1 MDFNIGKIKE
11 IDIEQTMRD
20 AYLDYAMSVIVA
32 RALPD
37 VRDGLKPVQRR
48 ILYAMYST
56 GLKHNTPYR
65 KSARIVGEVLGK
77 YHPHGD
83 AAVYDALARMAQD
96 FSLRYPLVDGQG
108 NFGSIDGDSPAAM
121 RYTEARLSAIAE
133 ELLEDIDKE
142 TVDFVPNFDGSLE
155 EPSVL
160 PGKVPNLLVN
170 GASGIAVGM
179 ATNIPPHNI
188 NEIAD
193 AVIFMIDKWHELD
206 QVSVDDLLQI
216 VPGPDFPTGALI
228 VGHEGVRNAYA
239 TGRGRIIVRGEAE
252 IETLPGGK
260 NRIVISSIPYQVNK
274 SQLVERIAK
283 LARSGRIPQISDL
296 RDESDRSGLR
306 IVVDLK
312 KGSPARKILNQLY
325 KFTPLET
332 TFGANMLALVDGIPR
347 LLSLKKA
354 LQEFIKHRENVL
366 ERRTRYEL
374 RKAKERSH
382 ILEGLLKAL
391 QFLDEVISIIRNSP
405 SAEEAKTRLMARL
418 SLTEIQAQAI
428 LDMQLRRLA
437 ALERQKIEEE
447 YKELQERIAY
457 LESLL
462 ENPDAILAL
471 IREEMG
477 ELKEKYG
484 DERRTRIIEAEGE
497 LTEEDLIP
505 QERILVTLT
514 RGMYIKRTPAR
525 SYRAQGRGGRGVQA
539 MDTREDDQLEHMV
552 FARTLD
558 HMLFFTSKG
567 RVFSLRGYQIPEG
580 RRTAR
585 GTPIINLLNIDPDER
600 ITAVVPISD
609 FGKAEYIFMA
619 TRKGT
624 VKRLDLSEFEKVR
637 PSGLIALKLRQGDSL
652 LGAIPTSGNDDII
665 LVSGNGRALRFHEK
679 EVRVM
684 GRAAAGVRG
693 MRLGKN
699 DELVGMSVVE
709 QNGYLLV
716 ITKNGFGK
724 RTPVEEYTP
733 HSRGTQGVYTT
744 SPKYLDRV
752 GPIAVAHVVQEED
765 EIAVL
770 SAAGISIRLK
780 VSQIR
785 PMSRGSKG
793 VKVISLRQGD
803 YVVAAARIRPEP
815 KEPEDGREES

>member
-1 MDFNIGKIKE
+1 MDFNIGKVRE

-56 GLKHNTPYR
+56 GLKHNSPYR

-193 AVIFMIDKWHELD
+193 AVVYMIDRWHDLD
-206 QVSVDDLLQI
+206 QVTVDDILRI

-239 TGRGRIIVRGEAE
+239 TGRGKVIVRGEAE
-252 IETLPGGK
+252 IETLSGGK

-283 LARSGRIPQISDL
+283 LVQSGRVNQISDL
-296 RDESDRSGLR
+296 RDESDRTGLR

-312 KGSPARKILNQLY
+312 KGAPARKVLNQLY

-332 TFGANMLALVDGIPR
+332 TFGVNMLALVEGIPR
-347 LLSLKKA
+347 LLPLKKA
-354 LQEFIKHRENVL
+354 LQEFIRHRERVL
-366 ERRTRYEL
+366 ERRTEYEL

-391 QFLDEVISIIRNSP
+391 QFLDEVISIIRRSP
-405 SAEEAKTRLMARL
+405 SAEEAKTRLMERL
-418 SLTEIQAQAI
+418 SLTEVQAQAI

-447 YKELQERIAY
+447 YRELQKRIEY
-457 LESLL
+457 LEGLL
-462 ENPDAILAL
+462 ANPDAILAL
-471 IREEMG
+471 IRGEME

-505 QERILVTLT
+505 QERILVTIT

-567 RVFSLRGYQIPEG
+567 RVFSVRGYQIPEG

-585 GTPIINLLNIDPDER
+585 GIPIINLLNLNPEER

-609 FGKAEYIFMA
+609 FGRAEYIFMA
-619 TRKGT
+619 TKRGL
-624 VKRLDLSEFEKVR
+624 VKRLNLSEFEKVR
-637 PSGLIALKLRQGDSL
+637 PSGLIALRLNKGDSL
-652 LGAIPTSGNDDII
+652 LGAVPTTGDDDIL
-665 LVSGNGRALRFHEK
+665 LVSSRGRALRFNER

-684 GRAAAGVRG
+684 GRTAAGVRG
-693 MRLGKN
+693 MRLSGS

-709 QNGYLLV
+709 PGGYLLIV
-716 ITKNGFGK
+716 TRNGYGK
-724 RTPVEEYTP
+724 RTPVDRYTP

-744 SPKYLDRV
+744 APKYLDEI
-752 GPIAVAHVVQEED
+752 GPVAVAHVVQDED
-765 EIAVL
+765 EVAIL
-770 SAAGISIRLK
+770 SARGISIRLK

-785 PMSRGSKG
+785 PMSRSSKG
-793 VKVISLRQGD
+793 VKVISLQADD
-803 YVVAAARIRPEP
+803 YVVAAARIRPKP
-815 KEPEDGREES
+815 KESESEKEKG